1 MRPDPYDLIRAER
14 RRQDRRWGVQDHPDV
29 CPVLT
34 GRPGG
39 ATPQRIAE
47 DLEIPGEDRA
57 KYLCGIAARAG
68 RTTWAVILVEELAEA
83 VAAAARGDRAGLRAE
98 LIQVAAV
105 AVAWVE
111 SIDRREVS
119 GA

>member
-1 MRPDPYDLIRAER
+1 MDRVIAEVRAER
-14 RRQDRRWGVQDHPDV
+14 ARQERRWGEQNHPDV

-34 GRPGG
+34 GREGG

-47 DLEIPGEDRA
+47 DLEIPTETRA
-57 KYLCGIAARAG
+57 KYLCGLAARAG
-68 RTTWAVILVEELAEA
+68 RLTWAVILVEEVAEA

-105 AVAWVE
+105 AVAWAE
-111 SIDRREVS
+111 AIDRREVS
-119 GA
+119 RG